1 MYTEIFDKTAS
12 QMQQFVEPLQQAQSK
27 LVEHASRMADVQVA
41 AFKQYSDLGM
51 DSMQALT
58 EIQDAQSLQAYV
70 TKQTEVAK
78 NLGERLTT
86 DVNEFV
92 KINRGLAE
100 DMQKLAQE
108 NVPGTA
114 TSGKKSSGR
123 KSTSGQGNGSAAS
136 GGNGST
142 AQASTS
148 ASAST
153 ASSGASS
160 SKKSS

>member
-51 DSMQALT
+51 DTMQALT
-58 EIQDAQSLQAYV
+58 AIQDAQSLQAYV

-78 NLGERLTT
+78 GVGERLTT
-86 DVNEFV
+86 DVNEFI

-100 DMQKLAQE
+100 DMQKLARE
-108 NVPGTA
+108 HVPGTA
-114 TSGKKSSGR
+114 TEGSKKSSSR
-123 KSTSGQGNGSAAS
+123 KSTSSQGNGTSS
-136 GGNGST
+136 GDNGST

-148 ASAST
+148 ASGST
-153 ASSGASS
+153 ASSGTSS